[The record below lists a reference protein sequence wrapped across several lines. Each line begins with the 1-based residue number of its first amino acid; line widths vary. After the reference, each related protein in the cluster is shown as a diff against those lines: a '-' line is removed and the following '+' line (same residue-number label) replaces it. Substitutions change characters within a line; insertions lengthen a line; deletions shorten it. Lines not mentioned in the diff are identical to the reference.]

1 MTTSIVVEIKVFY
14 YCGYSTISHSACG
27 VMNQKNAQQN
37 ALENGRC
44 AIYQIAYHFRIDQS
58 SAYNKTA

>member
-1 MTTSIVVEIKVFY
+1 
-14 YCGYSTISHSACG
+14 
-27 VMNQKNAQQN
+27 MNQKNAQQN